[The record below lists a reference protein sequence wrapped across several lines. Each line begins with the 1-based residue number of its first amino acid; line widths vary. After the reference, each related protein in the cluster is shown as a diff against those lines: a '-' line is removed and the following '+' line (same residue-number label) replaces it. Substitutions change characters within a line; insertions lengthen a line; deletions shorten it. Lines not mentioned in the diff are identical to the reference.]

1 MVNSTVSAK
10 QLIEDQVKGILVE
23 PLEAASVVLQ
33 AGPTVFNSS
42 EPLRIK
48 TLEDGFDP
56 GIVGENELIPDGG
69 EAAFGEIKL
78 MPTERKS
85 IKAIIRTSN
94 ELIRQSTVGV
104 SQTLQA
110 RLVKDVANK
119 LDNELLT
126 GTGLDEADE
135 PNDGI
140 IGLIN
145 QPGLATAPIS
155 LTDTDP
161 YLDALA
167 AMAAKEVT
175 PNRFILNGTDFFELR
190 KIKDADGR
198 YIVNGGPAEGAPY
211 KLFEIPVTIT
221 NKLARGKGI
230 LANMNDVAVVRD
242 IDPQV
247 TILTERYAEYDQV
260 GIRVTCRYDLGLLR
274 KDSVLLLDTEAT
286 ED

>member
-1 MVNSTVSAK
+1 MVNSTVTAP

-48 TLEDGFDP
+48 TLEDGFEP

-69 EAAFGEIKL
+69 EAAFGEITL

-85 IKAIIRTSN
+85 IKSIIRTSN

-110 RLVKDVANK
+110 RLVKDVATK
-119 LDNELLT
+119 LDNELLS
-126 GTGLDEADE
+126 GTGA
-135 PNDGI
+135 NDGI
-140 IGLIN
+140 TGLLN
-145 QPGLATAPIS
+145 QPGLETAPIS

-221 NKLARGKGI
+221 NKLAPGKGI
-230 LANMNDVAVVRD
+230 LANMADVAVVRD
-242 IDPQV
+242 QDPTV
-247 TILTERYAEYDQV
+247 TVLTERYAEYDQV
-260 GIRVTCRYDLGLLR
+260 GLRVTCRYDLGLLR
-274 KDSVLLLDTEAT
+274 SDSVLLLDAGTPEA
-286 ED
+286 

>member
-1 MVNSTVSAK
+1 MVNSTTTAP

-48 TLEDGFDP
+48 TLEDGFNP
-56 GIVGENELIPDGG
+56 GIVGENELIPDDG
-69 EAAFGEIKL
+69 EATFGEIKL

-110 RLVKDVANK
+110 RLVKDVATK
-119 LDNELLT
+119 LDNELLS
-126 GTGLDEADE
+126 GTGASDD
-135 PNDGI
+135 I
-140 IGLIN
+140 TGLLN
-145 QPGLATAPIS
+145 QPGLETAPIS

-167 AMAAKEVT
+167 AMAAKEIT

-230 LANMNDVAVVRD
+230 LANMSDIAVVRD

-260 GIRVTCRYDLGLLR
+260 GIRVVTRYDLGLLR
-274 KDSVLLLDTEAT
+274 KDSVLLLDTEAA
-286 ED
+286 

>member
-1 MVNSTVSAK
+1 MVNSTTTAP

-33 AGPTVFNSS
+33 SGPTVFNSS

-56 GIVGENELIPDGG
+56 GIVGENELIPDDG
-69 EAAFGEIKL
+69 EATFGEIKL

-119 LDNELLT
+119 LDNELLA
-126 GTGLDEADE
+126 GTGA
-135 PNDGI
+135 NDGI
-140 IGLIN
+140 TGLLN
-145 QPGLATAPIS
+145 QPGLQTAPIS

-167 AMAAKEVT
+167 SMAAKEIT
-175 PNRFILNGTDFFELR
+175 PNRFILNGSDFFELR

-198 YIVNGGPAEGAPY
+198 YIMSGGPAEGVPY

-221 NKLARGKGI
+221 NKLQRGQGI
-230 LANMNDVAVVRD
+230 LANTKDIAVVRD

-260 GIRVTCRYDLGLLR
+260 GIRVVTRYDLGLLR
-274 KDSVLLLDTEAT
+274 KDSVLLLDAGTSEG
-286 ED
+286 

>member
-1 MVNSTVSAK
+1 MVNSTTTAP

-33 AGPTVFNSS
+33 SAPTVFNSS

-48 TLEDGFDP
+48 TLEDGFEP
-56 GIVGENELIPDGG
+56 GIVGENELIPDNG
-69 EAAFGEIKL
+69 EATFGEIKL

-110 RLVKDVANK
+110 RLVKDVATK
-119 LDNELLT
+119 LDNELLS
-126 GTGLDEADE
+126 GTGA
-135 PNDGI
+135 NDGI
-140 IGLIN
+140 TGLLN
-145 QPGLATAPIS
+145 QPGLDTAPIS

-167 AMAAKEVT
+167 SMAAKEIT
-175 PNRFILNGTDFFELR
+175 PNRFILNGSDFFALR

-221 NKLARGKGI
+221 NKLQRGQGI
-230 LANMNDVAVVRD
+230 LANTKDIAVVRD

-260 GIRVTCRYDLGLLR
+260 GIRVVTRYDLGLLR
-274 KDSVLLLDTEAT
+274 KDSVLLLDAGTSEG
-286 ED
+286 

>member
-1 MVNSTVSAK
+1 MVNSTVSAP

-48 TLEDGFDP
+48 TLEDGFEP

-69 EAAFGEIKL
+69 EAAFGEITL

-85 IKAIIRTSN
+85 IKSIIRTSN

-126 GTGLDEADE
+126 GTGAT
-135 PNDGI
+135 DGI
-140 IGLIN
+140 TGLLN
-145 QPGLATAPIS
+145 QPGLETAPIS

-221 NKLARGKGI
+221 NKLAPGKGI

-242 IDPQV
+242 QDPQV

-274 KDSVLLLDTEAT
+274 SDSVLLLDAGTPEA
-286 ED
+286 

>member
-1 MVNSTVSAK
+1 MVNSTVSAP

-48 TLEDGFDP
+48 TLEDGFEP

-69 EAAFGEIKL
+69 EAAFGEITL

-85 IKAIIRTSN
+85 IKSIIRTSN

-126 GTGLDEADE
+126 GTGAT
-135 PNDGI
+135 DGI
-140 IGLIN
+140 TGLLN

-260 GIRVTCRYDLGLLR
+260 GIRVTTRYDLGLLR
-274 KDSVLLLDTEAT
+274 TDSVLLLDAGTPEA
-286 ED
+286 

>member
-1 MVNSTVSAK
+1 MVNSTVTAP

-48 TLEDGFDP
+48 TLEDGFEP

-69 EAAFGEIKL
+69 EAAFGEITL

-85 IKAIIRTSN
+85 IKSIIRTSN

-119 LDNELLT
+119 LDNELLS
-126 GTGLDEADE
+126 GTGAT
-135 PNDGI
+135 DGI
-140 IGLIN
+140 TGLIN
-145 QPGLATAPIS
+145 QPGLETAPIS

-175 PNRFILNGTDFFELR
+175 PNRFILNGSDWWALR
-190 KIKDADGR
+190 KLKDADGR
-198 YIVNGGPAEGAPY
+198 YIMSGGPAEGTPY

-221 NKLARGKGI
+221 NKLAPGKGI

-274 KDSVLLLDTEAT
+274 SDSVLLLDAGTPEA
-286 ED
+286 

>member
-1 MVNSTVSAK
+1 MVNSTTTAP

-48 TLEDGFDP
+48 TLEDGFNP
-56 GIVGENELIPDGG
+56 GIVGENELIPDDG
-69 EAAFGEIKL
+69 EATFGEIKL

-110 RLVKDVANK
+110 RLVKDVATK
-119 LDNELLT
+119 LDNELLS
-126 GTGLDEADE
+126 GTGASDD
-135 PNDGI
+135 I
-140 IGLIN
+140 TGLLN
-145 QPGLATAPIS
+145 QPGLETAPIS

-167 AMAAKEVT
+167 AMAAKEIT
-175 PNRFILNGTDFFELR
+175 PTRFILNGTDFFELR

-221 NKLARGKGI
+221 SKLARGKGI
-230 LANMNDVAVVRD
+230 LANMNDIAVVRD

-260 GIRVTCRYDLGLLR
+260 GIRVVTRYDLGLLR
-274 KDSVLLLDTEAT
+274 KDSVLLLDTEAA
-286 ED
+286 

>member
-1 MVNSTVSAK
+1 MVNSTASAP

-33 AGPTVFNSS
+33 SGPTVFNSS

-69 EAAFGEIKL
+69 EATFGEIKL

-126 GTGLDEADE
+126 GTGA
-135 PNDGI
+135 NDGI
-140 IGLIN
+140 TGLLN
-145 QPGLATAPIS
+145 QPGLETAPIS

-175 PNRFILNGTDFFELR
+175 PNRFILNGSDFFKLR

-198 YIVNGGPAEGAPY
+198 YIVNGGPSEGAPY

-221 NKLARGKGI
+221 NKLAPGKGV

-274 KDSVLLLDTEAT
+274 TDSVLLLDAGTPEA
-286 ED
+286 

>member
-1 MVNSTVSAK
+1 MVNSTVSAP

-33 AGPTVFNSS
+33 SGPTVFNSS

-69 EAAFGEIKL
+69 EATFGEIKL

-110 RLVKDVANK
+110 RLVKDVATK
-119 LDNELLT
+119 LDNELLS
-126 GTGLDEADE
+126 GTGV
-135 PNDGI
+135 NDGI
-140 IGLIN
+140 TGLLN
-145 QPGLATAPIS
+145 QPGLETAPIS

-167 AMAAKEVT
+167 AMAAKEIT
-175 PNRFILNGTDFFELR
+175 PNRFILNGSDFFALR

-221 NKLARGKGI
+221 NKLAPGKGI
-230 LANMNDVAVVRD
+230 LANMNDIAVVRD

-260 GIRVTCRYDLGLLR
+260 GIRVVTRYDLGLLR
-274 KDSVLLLDTEAT
+274 TDSVLLLDAGTPEA
-286 ED
+286 

>member
-1 MVNSTVSAK
+1 MVNSTNTAK

-33 AGPTVFNSS
+33 SAPTVFNSS

-48 TLEDGFDP
+48 TLEEGFEP
-56 GIVGENELIPDGG
+56 GIVGENELIPDNG
-69 EAAFGEIKL
+69 EATFGEIKL

-110 RLVKDVANK
+110 RLVKDVATK
-119 LDNELLT
+119 LDNELLA
-126 GTGLDEADE
+126 GTGA
-135 PNDGI
+135 NDGI
-140 IGLIN
+140 TGLLN
-145 QPGLATAPIS
+145 QPGLETAPIS

-167 AMAAKEVT
+167 AMAAKEIT
-175 PNRFILNGTDFFELR
+175 PTRFILNGSDFFELR
-190 KIKDADGR
+190 KIKDNNGR
-198 YIVNGGPAEGAPY
+198 YVMSGGPAEGTAY

-221 NKLARGKGI
+221 NKLAPGQGI
-230 LANMNDVAVVRD
+230 LANMADVAVVRD

-260 GIRVTCRYDLGLLR
+260 GIRVTTRYDLGLLR
-274 KDSVLLLDTEAT
+274 KDSVLLLDTEAA
-286 ED
+286 

>member
-1 MVNSTVSAK
+1 MANNTTTAP
-10 QLIEDQVKGILVE
+10 QLIEDQVKGVLVE

-33 AGPTVFNSS
+33 AGPTMFNSS

-48 TLEDGFDP
+48 TLEDGFNP
-56 GIVGENELIPDGG
+56 GIVGENELIPDDG
-69 EAAFGEIKL
+69 EATFGEIKL

-110 RLVKDVANK
+110 RLVKDVATK
-119 LDNELLT
+119 LDNELLS
-126 GTGLDEADE
+126 GTGAS
-135 PNDGI
+135 DGI
-140 IGLIN
+140 TGLLN
-145 QPGLATAPIS
+145 QPGLETAPIS
-155 LTDTDP
+155 FTDTDP

-167 AMAAKEVT
+167 AMAAKEIT

-198 YIVNGGPAEGAPY
+198 YIMSGGPAEGTPY

-230 LANMNDVAVVRD
+230 LANMNDIAVVRD

-260 GIRVTCRYDLGLLR
+260 GIRVTTRYDLGLLR
-274 KDSVLLLDTEAT
+274 TDSVLLLDTEEA
-286 ED
+286 

>member
-1 MVNSTVSAK
+1 MANSTTTAP

-48 TLEDGFDP
+48 TLEDGFNP
-56 GIVGENELIPDGG
+56 GIVGENELIPDDG
-69 EAAFGEIKL
+69 EATFGEIKL

-110 RLVKDVANK
+110 RLVKDVATK
-119 LDNELLT
+119 LDNELLS
-126 GTGLDEADE
+126 GTGASDD
-135 PNDGI
+135 I
-140 IGLIN
+140 TGLLN
-145 QPGLATAPIS
+145 QPGLETAPIS

-167 AMAAKEVT
+167 AMAAKEIT

-230 LANMNDVAVVRD
+230 LANMNDIAVVRD

-260 GIRVTCRYDLGLLR
+260 GIRVVTRYDLGLLR
-274 KDSVLLLDTEAT
+274 KDSVLLLDTEAA
-286 ED
+286 

>member
-1 MVNSTVSAK
+1 MVNSTVSAP

-48 TLEDGFDP
+48 TLEDGFEP

-85 IKAIIRTSN
+85 IKSIIRTSN

-126 GTGLDEADE
+126 GTGAT
-135 PNDGI
+135 DGI
-140 IGLIN
+140 TGLLN
-145 QPGLATAPIS
+145 QPGLETAPIS

-230 LANMNDVAVVRD
+230 LANMNDIAVVRD

-260 GIRVTCRYDLGLLR
+260 GIRVTTRYDLGLLR
-274 KDSVLLLDTEAT
+274 TDSVLLLDAGTPEA
-286 ED
+286 

>member
-1 MVNSTVSAK
+1 MANSTTTAP

-48 TLEDGFDP
+48 TLEDGFNP
-56 GIVGENELIPDGG
+56 GIVGENELIPDDG
-69 EAAFGEIKL
+69 EATFGEIKL

-110 RLVKDVANK
+110 RLVKDVATK
-119 LDNELLT
+119 LDNELLS
-126 GTGLDEADE
+126 GTGAS
-135 PNDGI
+135 DGI
-140 IGLIN
+140 TGLLN
-145 QPGLATAPIS
+145 QPGLETAPIS

-167 AMAAKEVT
+167 AMAAKEIT

-221 NKLARGKGI
+221 NKLAPGKGI
-230 LANMNDVAVVRD
+230 LANMNDIAVVRD

-260 GIRVTCRYDLGLLR
+260 GIRVVTRYDLGLLR
-274 KDSVLLLDTEAT
+274 KDSVLLLDTEAA
-286 ED
+286 

>member
-1 MVNSTVSAK
+1 MVNSTTTAP

-33 AGPTVFNSS
+33 SAPTVFNSS

-48 TLEDGFDP
+48 TLEDGFEP
-56 GIVGENELIPDGG
+56 GIVGENELIPDNG
-69 EAAFGEIKL
+69 EATFGEIKL

-110 RLVKDVANK
+110 RLVKDVATK
-119 LDNELLT
+119 LDNELLS
-126 GTGLDEADE
+126 GTGA
-135 PNDGI
+135 NDGI
-140 IGLIN
+140 TGLLN
-145 QPGLATAPIS
+145 QPGLDTAPIS

-167 AMAAKEVT
+167 SMAAKEIT
-175 PNRFILNGTDFFELR
+175 PNRFILNGSDFFALR

-221 NKLARGKGI
+221 NKLAPGKGI
-230 LANMNDVAVVRD
+230 LANMADIAVVRD

-260 GIRVTCRYDLGLLR
+260 GIRVVTRYDLGLLR
-274 KDSVLLLDTEAT
+274 KDSVLLLDAGTSEG
-286 ED
+286 

>member
-1 MVNSTVSAK
+1 MANNTTTAP
-10 QLIEDQVKGILVE
+10 QLIEDQVKGVLVE

-33 AGPTVFNSS
+33 AGPTMFNSS

-48 TLEDGFDP
+48 TLEDGFNP
-56 GIVGENELIPDGG
+56 GIVGENELIPDDG
-69 EAAFGEIKL
+69 EATFGEIKL

-110 RLVKDVANK
+110 RLVKDVATK
-119 LDNELLT
+119 LDNELLS
-126 GTGLDEADE
+126 GTGAS
-135 PNDGI
+135 DGI
-140 IGLIN
+140 TGLLN
-145 QPGLATAPIS
+145 QPGLETAPIS
-155 LTDTDP
+155 FTDTDP

-167 AMAAKEVT
+167 AMAAKEIT

-198 YIVNGGPAEGAPY
+198 YIMSGGPAEGTPY

-230 LANMNDVAVVRD
+230 LANMNDIAIVRD

-260 GIRVTCRYDLGLLR
+260 GIRVTTRYDLGLLR
-274 KDSVLLLDTEAT
+274 TDSVLLLDTEEA
-286 ED
+286 

>member
-1 MVNSTVSAK
+1 MVNSTVSAP

-48 TLEDGFDP
+48 TLEDGFEP

-85 IKAIIRTSN
+85 IKSIIRTSN

-126 GTGLDEADE
+126 GTGAT
-135 PNDGI
+135 DGI
-140 IGLIN
+140 TGLLN
-145 QPGLATAPIS
+145 QPGLETAPIS
-155 LTDTDP
+155 FTDTDP

-230 LANMNDVAVVRD
+230 LANMNDIAVVRD

-260 GIRVTCRYDLGLLR
+260 GIRVTTRYDLGLLR
-274 KDSVLLLDTEAT
+274 TDSVLLLDAGTPEA
-286 ED
+286 

>member
-1 MVNSTVSAK
+1 MVNSTVSAP

-48 TLEDGFDP
+48 TLEDGFEP

-69 EAAFGEIKL
+69 EAAFGEITL

-85 IKAIIRTSN
+85 IKSIIRTSN

-126 GTGLDEADE
+126 GTGAT
-135 PNDGI
+135 DGI
-140 IGLIN
+140 TGLLN
-145 QPGLATAPIS
+145 QPGLETAPIS

-230 LANMNDVAVVRD
+230 LANMNDIAVVRD

-260 GIRVTCRYDLGLLR
+260 GIRVTTRYDLGLLR
-274 KDSVLLLDTEAT
+274 TDSVLLLDAGTPEA
-286 ED
+286 

>member
-1 MVNSTVSAK
+1 MVNSTVSAP

-48 TLEDGFDP
+48 TLEDGFEP
-56 GIVGENELIPDGG
+56 GVVGENELIPDGG
-69 EAAFGEIKL
+69 EAAFGEITL

-85 IKAIIRTSN
+85 IKSIIRTSN

-126 GTGLDEADE
+126 GTGA
-135 PNDGI
+135 NDGI
-140 IGLIN
+140 TGLLN
-145 QPGLATAPIS
+145 QPGLETAPIS

-274 KDSVLLLDTEAT
+274 TDSVLLLDAGTPEA
-286 ED
+286 

>member
-1 MVNSTVSAK
+1 MVNSTVSAP

-48 TLEDGFDP
+48 TLEDGFEP

-69 EAAFGEIKL
+69 EAAFGEITL

-85 IKAIIRTSN
+85 IKSIIRTSN

-110 RLVKDVANK
+110 RLVKDVATK
-119 LDNELLT
+119 LDNELLS
-126 GTGLDEADE
+126 GTGA
-135 PNDGI
+135 NDGI
-140 IGLIN
+140 TGLLN
-145 QPGLATAPIS
+145 QPGLETAPIS

-221 NKLARGKGI
+221 NKLAPGKGI

-242 IDPQV
+242 QDPTV
-247 TILTERYAEYDQV
+247 TVLTERYAEYDQV
-260 GIRVTCRYDLGLLR
+260 GIRVTTRYDLGLLR
-274 KDSVLLLDTEAT
+274 TDSVLLLDAGTPEA
-286 ED
+286 

>member
-1 MVNSTVSAK
+1 MVNSTVSAP

-48 TLEDGFDP
+48 TLEDGFEP

-69 EAAFGEIKL
+69 EAAFGEITL

-85 IKAIIRTSN
+85 IKSIIRTSN

-126 GTGLDEADE
+126 GTGAT
-135 PNDGI
+135 DGI
-140 IGLIN
+140 TGLLN
-145 QPGLATAPIS
+145 QPGLETAPIS
-155 LTDTDP
+155 FTDTDP

-230 LANMNDVAVVRD
+230 LANMNDIAVVRD

-260 GIRVTCRYDLGLLR
+260 GIRVTTRYDLGLLR
-274 KDSVLLLDTEAT
+274 TDSVLLLDAGTPEA
-286 ED
+286 

>member
-1 MVNSTVSAK
+1 MVNSTVSAP

-48 TLEDGFDP
+48 TLEDGFEP

-85 IKAIIRTSN
+85 IKSIIRTSN

-126 GTGLDEADE
+126 GTGAT
-135 PNDGI
+135 DGI
-140 IGLIN
+140 TGLLN
-145 QPGLATAPIS
+145 QPGLETAPIS

-175 PNRFILNGTDFFELR
+175 PNRFILNGTDFFALR

-274 KDSVLLLDTEAT
+274 TDSVLLLDAGTPEA
-286 ED
+286 

>member
-1 MVNSTVSAK
+1 MVNSTVSAP

-48 TLEDGFDP
+48 TLEDGFEP

-69 EAAFGEIKL
+69 EAAFGEITL

-85 IKAIIRTSN
+85 IKSIIRTSN

-126 GTGLDEADE
+126 GTGAT
-135 PNDGI
+135 DGI
-140 IGLIN
+140 TGLLN

-155 LTDTDP
+155 FTDTDP

-260 GIRVTCRYDLGLLR
+260 GIRVTTRYDLGLLR
-274 KDSVLLLDTEAT
+274 TDSVLLLDAGTPEA
-286 ED
+286 

>member
-1 MVNSTVSAK
+1 MVNSTVSAP

-48 TLEDGFDP
+48 TLEDGFAP
-56 GIVGENELIPDGG
+56 GIVGENELIPDDG
-69 EAAFGEIKL
+69 EASFGEIKL

-110 RLVKDVANK
+110 RLVKDVATK
-119 LDNELLT
+119 LDNELLS
-126 GTGLDEADE
+126 GTGAS
-135 PNDGI
+135 DGI
-140 IGLIN
+140 TGLLN
-145 QPGLATAPIS
+145 QPGLETAPIS

-167 AMAAKEVT
+167 AMAAKEIT
-175 PNRFILNGTDFFELR
+175 PNRFILNGSDFFELR

-221 NKLARGKGI
+221 NKLAPGKGI
-230 LANMNDVAVVRD
+230 LANMNDIAVVRD

-247 TILTERYAEYDQV
+247 TVLTERYAEYDQV
-260 GIRVTCRYDLGLLR
+260 GIRVVTRYDLGLLR
-274 KDSVLLLDTEAT
+274 KDSVLLLDTEAA
-286 ED
+286 

>member
-1 MVNSTVSAK
+1 MVNSTVSAP

-48 TLEDGFDP
+48 TLEDGFEP

-85 IKAIIRTSN
+85 IKSIIRTSN

-119 LDNELLT
+119 LDNELLS
-126 GTGLDEADE
+126 GTGAT
-135 PNDGI
+135 DGI
-140 IGLIN
+140 TGLLN
-145 QPGLATAPIS
+145 QPGLETAPIS

-230 LANMNDVAVVRD
+230 LANMNDIAVVRD

-260 GIRVTCRYDLGLLR
+260 GIRVTTRYDLGLLR
-274 KDSVLLLDTEAT
+274 TDSVLLLDAGTPEA
-286 ED
+286 